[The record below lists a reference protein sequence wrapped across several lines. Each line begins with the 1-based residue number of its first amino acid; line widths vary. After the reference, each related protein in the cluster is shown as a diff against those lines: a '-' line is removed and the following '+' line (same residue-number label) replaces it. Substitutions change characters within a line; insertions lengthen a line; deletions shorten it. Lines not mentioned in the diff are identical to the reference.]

1 MAYRK
6 PSTRYCRRAAISWF
20 SSSRS
25 FPVLTVSRIK
35 PSLRAASC
43 APTSTRPA
51 YGVVAISSVIK
62 PRTYDLLVR
71 NVRATEFGLYPIDWA
86 VPRTRCAT
94 ALLTRLRSLLFMTND
109 TVQME
114 TPASFAMS
122 LIDTNG
128 FALSAWRLCEAD
140 SIVCPPFFGDTLP
153 FSFSRIGCPAA
164 PGHGCPFPESGRT
177 STRSTQCRTSAAT
190 CRTP

>member
-1 MAYRK
+1 M
-6 PSTRYCRRAAISWF
+6 
-20 SSSRS
+20 
-25 FPVLTVSRIK
+25 
-35 PSLRAASC
+35 
-43 APTSTRPA
+43 
-51 YGVVAISSVIK
+51 IK

-109 TVQME
+109 TVQLE

-164 PGHGCPFPESGRT
+164 MSRPGHCAQARIASSASPICSRVHSGRAT
-177 STRSTQCRTSAAT
+177 IMVSVVRTIHSGRSS
-190 CRTP
+190 